1 MDKDKNLLENEQ
13 LFKNL
18 FECSDDKD
26 EKLYKNDLFIPST
39 EEEEIFKKNTNKNQS
54 EIFRDKI
61 LKKLSLEDYIIF
73 PPKNDSMLITD
84 NEVGKDKEDQEKLF
98 EEEIDHLRN
107 LHRLNYL
114 TFSPFGLSFFPNLN
128 SMIDEEHYKYNTHE
142 TEEELNEKENK
153 ILNIIDFDYNNYEI
167 NNDLLFNISMG
178 FVDINKLKHEN
189 VVSSEN
195 FIPRSERFTNNTQLN
210 NSSIRTKSQHVKKS
224 VDNIYNK
231 NIEFKVDL
239 MNKLVRFVKENE
251 NVEFFTSTIN
261 NFYKELNIIT
271 NLTKNNEKNKLL
283 LKWEKIFIERQKL
296 YQKYLLDLQDKER
309 KKRKKER
316 IRKDMEKK
324 IEEEKMQKIRQEK
337 KFEEELEKIRK
348 KGLKNYEKNRKS
360 FYLGPGEIRREFS
373 IGMRANPGISPCMKS
388 LCSLRANSSCSLN
401 SKREKTRKSQN
412 VSKNNKKNQ
421 RKSLNNDNDN
431 DRYGYIKNNNDY
443 FFKLI

>member
-1 MDKDKNLLENEQ
+1 MENENNLQ
-13 LFKNL
+13 EEKIFMKMFETQKDTDEKMYKNSL
-18 FECSDDKD
+18 FELRDEIKGKKD
-26 EKLYKNDLFIPST
+26 SNIKELTHD
-39 EEEEIFKKNTNKNQS
+39 
-54 EIFRDKI
+54 
-61 LKKLSLEDYIIF
+61 SLLRRMSMENYSLF
-73 PPKNDSMLITD
+73 PPKNDSLLITD
-84 NEVGKDKEDQEKLF
+84 DENLIGKEDPEKLY
-98 EEEIDHLRN
+98 EEEVNYLRSIN
-107 LHRLNYL
+107 QINYL
-114 TFSPFGLSFFPNLN
+114 TFSPFGDSFFP
-128 SMIDEEHYKYNTHE
+128 YKYKNKNNNDKQNSYDE
-142 TEEELNEKENK
+142 KLNEDACDSNDRENE

-195 FIPRSERFTNNTQLN
+195 FIPRSERFANNTQLK

-239 MNKLVRFVKENE
+239 MNKLVRFVKDNE
-251 NVEFFTSTIN
+251 NVEFYTSTIN

-271 NLTKNNEKNKLL
+271 SLTKNNEKNKLL

-296 YQKYLLDLQDKER
+296 YQKYLIDQQDKER
-309 KKRKKER
+309 KKRKNER
-316 IRKDMEKK
+316 MRKDMEKK
-324 IEEEKMQKIRQEK
+324 IEEEKMLKIRQEK

-373 IGMRANPGISPCMKS
+373 VGTRAVPGISPCMKS
-388 LCSLRANSSCSLN
+388 LCSLRSNSSCSLN
-401 SKREKTRKSQN
+401 SKREKKRKSQN
-412 VSKNNKKNQ
+412 ISKNNQKNQ
-421 RKSLNNDNDN
+421 RKSLNNDND
-431 DRYGYIKNNNDY
+431 RYAYIKNNNNDY